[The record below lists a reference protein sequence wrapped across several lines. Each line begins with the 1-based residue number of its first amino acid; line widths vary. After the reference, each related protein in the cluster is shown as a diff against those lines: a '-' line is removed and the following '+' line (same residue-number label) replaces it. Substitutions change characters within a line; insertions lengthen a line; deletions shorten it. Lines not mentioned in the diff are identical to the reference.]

1 MIHFPFY
8 IYIYY
13 TSLVIQLLI
22 CCWPSIVSPG
32 FSRTLRFKLW
42 KSLRPLAAPWMNH
55 KCHVY
60 GHTFNGIKDA
70 QHIWAMLKTS
80 LFIFSKRVALR
91 ACGVSKNVVGVSP
104 RKLFWIISVRKF
116 LAQGHTCSV
125 PTWAHV
131 MICTILAME
140 IDSQSQSSWRT
151 MAGAYHRFFDF
162 VAKYWFVTYGG
173 SQFCMAFPFVQS
185 ILFKGNFGLS
195 VSKDPWKVCQL
206 IRMIL
211 KNLKRLK
218 RMSKCLLGKM
228 YQKGFFIA
236 TLNCRI
242 VSCILMLNSSGW
254 PSEFDR
260 T

>member
-1 MIHFPFY
+1 M
-8 IYIYY
+8 
-13 TSLVIQLLI
+13 
-22 CCWPSIVSPG
+22 
-32 FSRTLRFKLW
+32 
-42 KSLRPLAAPWMNH
+42 
-55 KCHVY
+55 
-60 GHTFNGIKDA
+60 
-70 QHIWAMLKTS
+70 
-80 LFIFSKRVALR
+80 ALR

-104 RKLFWIISVRKF
+104 RKLFWIISVCKL

-125 PTWAHV
+125 PIWAHV

-195 VSKDPWKVCQL
+195 VCKDPWKVCQL

-211 KNLKRLK
+211 ETAI
-218 RMSKCLLGKM
+218 GV
-228 YQKGFFIA
+228 GGVV
-236 TLNCRI
+236 
-242 VSCILMLNSSGW
+242 VSRAIFLINHGQRAKVPTKLAN
-254 PSEFDR
+254 FDSWHPR
-260 T
+260 KLRVSHA